1 MDYISQFFLDHKDV
15 LRIYLAQIKR
25 KTEDTHAAAA
35 AAAVYLD
42 IARDKMLCCAA
53 AVTEVIPWAADTEV
67 DILIWDDFIKEDVNI
82 YIDKDIYVL
91 YNLGYVYIIDFN
103 GNYIK
108 SNLKNTPD
116 IYISDI
122 ESFNKLLAKFNTLFA
137 EFYVGEKILISPDA
151 YANFRLVNNIWI
163 IVPINGIAIYTPQK
177 KLHMCLQSI

>member
-1 MDYISQFFLDHKDV
+1 MDYISQIFLDHKDI

-25 KTEDTHAAAA
+25 KTEDPHAAAA
-35 AAAVYLD
+35 LYLD
-42 IARDKMLCCAA
+42 IAKAKDPCGAA
-53 AVTEVIPWAADTEV
+53 KA

-122 ESFNKLLAKFNTLFA
+122 EFFNKLLAKFNTLFA
-137 EFYVGEKILISPDA
+137 EFYVGEKVLISPDA
-151 YANFRLVNNIWI
+151 YKTQYANFRLANNIWI